1 MRKSILEGVFRSSIT
16 YSKIQFRYKNLKQN
30 SEYVLG
36 RVAAQVKLKLK
47 TTVNL
52 GNQSELPNY
61 FLLNNEARLAKDAQA
76 TQEKLNAQV

>member
-1 MRKSILEGVFRSSIT
+1 M
-16 YSKIQFRYKNLKQN
+16 
-30 SEYVLG
+30 
-36 RVAAQVKLKLK
+36 KLKLK